1 MYRQFTK
8 AEDLRR
14 NNFRNNRGQNAPTKN
29 LAVTDVGN
37 RPSMTDSNVLPKK
50 PSVDLVEKEAII
62 KQYVEQRTLE
72 KFITKSMIVM
82 KIVTKKCS

>member
-1 MYRQFTK
+1 
-8 AEDLRR
+8 
-14 NNFRNNRGQNAPTKN
+14 
-29 LAVTDVGN
+29 
-37 RPSMTDSNVLPKK
+37 MTDSNVLPKK